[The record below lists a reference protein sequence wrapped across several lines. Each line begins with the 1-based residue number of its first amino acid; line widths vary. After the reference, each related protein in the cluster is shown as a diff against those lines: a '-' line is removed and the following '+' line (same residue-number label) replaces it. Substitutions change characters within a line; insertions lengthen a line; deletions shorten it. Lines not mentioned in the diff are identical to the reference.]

1 MFQSLIVGQQDS
13 SVLLQEDFHAH
24 WDTTF
29 MLKHLVCPSS
39 EIKEIR
45 ILNLESQE
53 RQNNAYATGASAVEK
68 SIPRELT

>member
-1 MFQSLIVGQQDS
+1 
-13 SVLLQEDFHAH
+13 
-24 WDTTF
+24 